1 MFIGNVASIMLSLIL
16 RHPKY
21 DKIDDEFL
29 CLIEVR
35 LQCIKHTVSLYY
47 TNLELI
53 RLDNF
58 GKIIMNNV
66 SYPK

>member
-1 MFIGNVASIMLSLIL
+1 MFLGNVASIMLSLIL

-35 LQCIKHTVSLYY
+35 LQCIKQMGEPLQLDVIVLY
-47 TNLELI
+47 
-53 RLDNF
+53 
-58 GKIIMNNV
+58 
-66 SYPK
+66 